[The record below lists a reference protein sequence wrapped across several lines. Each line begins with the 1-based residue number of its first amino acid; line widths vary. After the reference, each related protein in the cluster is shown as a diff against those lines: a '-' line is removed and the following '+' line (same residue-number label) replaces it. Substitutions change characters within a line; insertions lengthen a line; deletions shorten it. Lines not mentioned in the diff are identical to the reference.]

1 MHQLKGQLT
10 LRGVIIGCVGCIV
23 ITAASVYTALKMGA
37 LPWPI
42 IFAAIISL
50 FFLKALGHTSLNE
63 ANVTHT
69 IMSAGAM
76 VAGGLAFTIPGIW
89 ILGYASEI
97 SWWQMFV
104 VAAAGVTLGLLC
116 TVMLRRHFVEKAE
129 LEFPI
134 GQAAAQTLIAGNSGG
149 KTGIKL
155 FGAMGLAG
163 IYTYLRDGLSMIPA
177 MFLGNVGIP
186 GIAFGIY
193 NSPMLLAVG
202 FLVGTVS
209 VVAWFVGAVLGN
221 FGIILG
227 GSSIG
232 LWDIA
237 TGQSITASLGMG
249 VMMGCGLGVIVKIVL
264 PRIPSL
270 FKGAQR
276 PVPPGRSDKDDR
288 SGQGNGSDGSD
299 GSNGS
304 GQGTENLG
312 GQTSLSSSNHRKRSR
327 TTAALATIIMATV
340 ALLLCLALDFGPLP
354 SMAVVGLV
362 WVTTAMSSQSV
373 GQTGIDPM
381 EIFGLIALLII
392 AAFADMTLAQ
402 LFFIAGIVAVACGLA
417 GDVMNDFKA
426 GYILGTSPRAQ
437 WIGQAIG
444 GALGAIVAVVVMMV
458 LVQAYGPQAFGPQ
471 GSFIAAQASVVATM
485 ISGIPSVPAF
495 ILGFIVGLI
504 LYLLGAPAMMLGLG
518 IYLPFYLSF
527 SAFLGAMA
535 KIIYDR
541 IGERR
546 TRASSFTETAARREE
561 RDRTGLVVASGLLGG
576 ESVVGVLIAFV
587 SVIMGLSV

>member
-1 MHQLKGQLT
+1 MRQLKGQLT
-10 LRGVIIGCVGCIV
+10 LRGIVIGCAGCVV

-50 FFLKALGHTSLNE
+50 FFLKALGHASLNE

-69 IMSAGAM
+69 VMSAGAM

-89 ILGYASEI
+89 MLGYADEV
-97 SWWQMFV
+97 SWWQMLV
-104 VAAAGVTLGLLC
+104 VAIAGVALGLLC
-116 TVMLRRHFVEKAE
+116 TVLLRRHFIERAK

-149 KTGIKL
+149 KTGAQL
-155 FGAMGLAG
+155 FGAMGFAG
-163 IYTYLRDGLSMIPA
+163 IYTCLRDWLGVIPA
-177 MFLGNVGIP
+177 MLFGNIGIP

-202 FLVGTVS
+202 FLVGTAS
-209 VVAWFVGAVLGN
+209 VVAWFIGALLGN

-227 GSSIG
+227 GSLAG

-249 VMMGCGLGVIVKIVL
+249 VMMGCGCGVIVKILL
-264 PRIPSL
+264 PQILSL
-270 FKGAQR
+270 LKGARQSA
-276 PVPPGRSDKDDR
+276 VS
-288 SGQGNGSDGSD
+288 SGGAVGNGGDSGGEGTTGTSGSD
-299 GSNGS
+299 S
-304 GQGTENLG
+304 GGKKASFASPI
-312 GQTSLSSSNHRKRSR
+312 GQKRLR
-327 TTAALATIIMATV
+327 TTAALMTIIMAAV
-340 ALLLCLALDFGPLP
+340 ALLLCLALGFGPLP
-354 SMAVVGLV
+354 SVVVVGLV

-392 AAFADMTLAQ
+392 AAFADMTLTQ

-426 GYILGTSPRAQ
+426 GHVLGTNPQAQ

-444 GALGAIVAVVVMMV
+444 GVLGAIVAVAVMAI

-471 GSFIAAQASVVATM
+471 GSFVSAQASVVATM

-495 ILGFIVGLI
+495 ILGFTGGLI
-504 LYLLGAPAMMLGLG
+504 LYLLGIPAMMLGLG

-527 SAFLGAMA
+527 SAFLGALA
-535 KIIYDR
+535 KIVYDQ
-541 IGERR
+541 IGRWRR
-546 TRASSFTETAARREE
+546 STSSSEAASQKTISRKEAQ
-561 RDRTGLVVASGLLGG
+561 DKTGLIVASGLLGG
-576 ESVVGVLIAFV
+576 ESVVGVLVALV
-587 SVIMGLSV
+587 SVIMGLNV